1 MSNTVVANTVAAEPG
16 TSGAGRAGTF
26 AAMSVP
32 YYPRLWVT
40 GLLWNLTRWM
50 AIFLCSYLVNRLT
63 HSPFYV
69 QLVGASFF
77 APMFFGGATAGVI
90 SDRLDR
96 RRTILIVLPVLTPL
110 SAGMG
115 VLIVTEVIETWMVY
129 PFMLLVGVSMVL
141 DMTSRR
147 ALVYDFVGPE
157 HVTNALA
164 LEALAQTGGSM
175 AGGLVAGAIIAT
187 LGIGQ
192 TFFMVAVLYALAFV
206 TFVGVPMPVRK
217 LATGARPN
225 FRKDIAEGVHY
236 MRGHAALISILGVT
250 IIMNTF
256 H

>member
-1 MSNTVVANTVAAEPG
+1 MSDTAVANTSEGEAHAPIPIR
-16 TSGAGRAGTF
+16 TGTF
-26 AAMSVP
+26 SAMSVP

-50 AIFLCSYLVNRLT
+50 ALFLCSYLVNRLT

-96 RRTILIVLPVLTPL
+96 RRTILIVLTVLAPL
-110 SAGMG
+110 SAAMG
-115 VLIVTEVIETWMVY
+115 ALIVMDLIETWMVY
-129 PFMLLVGVSMVL
+129 PFMLAIGVSMVL

-164 LEALAQTGGSM
+164 LESLAQTGGSM
-175 AGGLVAGAIIAT
+175 LGGLVAGAIIAT

-192 TFFMVAVLYALAFV
+192 TFFMVSVLYALAFV
-206 TFVGVPMPVRK
+206 VFVGVPMPPRK
-217 LATGARPN
+217 LATVAHPN
-225 FRKDIAEGVHY
+225 
-236 MRGHAALISILGVT
+236 
-250 IIMNTF
+250 
-256 H
+256 

>member
-1 MSNTVVANTVAAEPG
+1 MSDTALANTNVGESDAPIA
-16 TSGAGRAGTF
+16 TRTGTF
-26 AAMSVP
+26 SAMSVP

-40 GLLWNLTRWM
+40 GLLWNMTRWM
-50 AIFLCSYLVNRLT
+50 AIFLCNYLVNQLT

-96 RRTILIVLPVLTPL
+96 RRTILIVLTVLTPL

-129 PFMLLVGVSMVL
+129 PFMLLIGVSMVL

-164 LEALAQTGGSM
+164 LESLAQTGGSM
-175 AGGLVAGAIIAT
+175 AGGLCAGAIIST
-187 LGIGQ
+187 LGIGE
-192 TFFMVAVLYALAFV
+192 TFFLVSILYGLAFL
-206 TFVGVPMPVRK
+206 TFVGVPVPPRK
-217 LATGARPN
+217 LSTGARPN
-225 FRKDIAEGVHY
+225 FRKDIGE
-236 MRGHAALISILGVT
+236 
-250 IIMNTF
+250 
-256 H
+256 